1 MWYRAAQNYNIYG
14 LPISSGKPKVKT
26 FSDSDGELDINQD
39 LPNNNQEQIPDIQ
52 PEEEVTFDDPDGDGF
67 FSPEDL
73 QSNIK
78 LLEVDPTANI
88 ELPPLH
94 SDPDPNCYCRI
105 ESRPILSQPGANDAL
120 RVWVVNHF
128 NNETGRPINNCPK
141 CTASAE
147 DFNRKEIQR
156 LRNKGIN
163 ID

>member
-39 LPNNNQEQIPDIQ
+39 LPNNNEDQIPDIQ
-52 PEEEVTFDDPDGDGF
+52 PEEEVTVDDPDGDGF

-94 SDPDPNCYCRI
+94 NDPDPHCYCKI
-105 ESRPILSQPGANDAL
+105 ESRPILSQPGVNDAL

>member
-1 MWYRAAQNYNIYG
+1 MWYKAAQSYNIYG
-14 LPISSGKPKVKT
+14 LPTSSGKPKVKT
-26 FSDSDGELDINQD
+26 FSDSDSELDINQD
-39 LPNNNQEQIPDIQ
+39 LPNNAEDQIPDVQ
-52 PEEEVTFDDPDGDGF
+52 PEEEVTVDDPDGDGF

-94 SDPDPNCYCRI
+94 SDPDPHCYCTI
-105 ESRPILSQPGANDAL
+105 ESRPILSQPGANDAR
-120 RVWVVNHF
+120 RVWIVNHY

-147 DFNRKEIQR
+147 DFNQKELQR